1 MGIKGLKQVI
11 ADKAPAALRTV
22 EMKHLVGR
30 KVAIDASTSLYQF
43 LVAVRSDGQNL
54 TTSDGSTTSH
64 LIGLLYR
71 TVNMIETGLKP
82 VYVFDGKPPT
92 MKGGELAKRREK
104 REKAEESLKAAE
116 EEGNADEVLKQMKRL
131 SKVTPEINEQAKRLL
146 KLMGVPYVTAPCEA
160 EAECAALA
168 KAGKVW
174 AAASQDMDTLLFGA
188 PVLLRNLTVPAA
200 RKLPI
205 EEIHLEE
212 VLKGLGFTQEQL
224 IDMGILLGCD
234 YCDSIR
240 GVGPK
245 SGYEYVRDHKRIEEI
260 VRLDKVAKGVPEE
273 WPFEQARG
281 LFAQAEVSDCSS
293 ELVWEKPDTEG
304 MVQFLVNE
312 MEFNEQRV
320 RAAAAKLEKAAGK
333 GQQVRIDS
341 FFKITATRAAPK
353 KGAASAKDAA
363 GSKRKGAAA
372 GSAASS
378 KKSRK

>member
-11 ADKAPAALRTV
+11 ADRAPAALRAV
-22 EMKHLVGR
+22 ELKHMVGR

-43 LVAVRSDGQNL
+43 LVAVRNDGQNL

-71 TVNMIETGLKP
+71 TANMMETGLKP
-82 VYVFDGKPPT
+82 VYVFDGKPPV

-104 REKAEESLKAAE
+104 RAKAEEELKAAE
-116 EEGNADEVLKQMKRL
+116 EEGNQEEMYKQMKRL
-131 SKVTPEINEQAKRLL
+131 TKVTPEINEQAKRLL

-205 EEIHLEE
+205 EEIHLDE
-212 VLKGLGFTQEQL
+212 VLGGLGYSQDQL
-224 IDMGILLGCD
+224 IDLGIVLGCD

-245 SGYEYVRDHKRIEEI
+245 SGYDLIKEHNNIESATKVE
-260 VRLDKVAKGVPEE
+260 KVAKGVPEE
-273 WPFEQARG
+273 WPFEQARD
-281 LFAQAEVSDCSS
+281 LFRSAEVSDCS
-293 ELVWEKPDTEG
+293 VDFAWEKPDTEG
-304 MVQFLVNE
+304 PVQFLVNE

-320 RAAAAKLEKAAGK
+320 RSVAAKLEKAAGK

-341 FFKITATRAAPK
+341 FFKVSAKRAQAGK
-353 KGAASAKDAA
+353 SANEKSGAA
-363 GSKRKGAAA
+363 GKRK
-372 GSAASS
+372 SAASNGSAKRS
-378 KKSRK
+378 KK

>member
-11 ADKAPAALRTV
+11 ADRAPAALRAV
-22 EMKHLVGR
+22 ELKHLVGR

-43 LVAVRSDGQNL
+43 LVAVRNDGQNL
-54 TTSDGSTTSH
+54 TTADGSTTSH
-64 LIGLLYR
+64 LVGLLYR
-71 TVNMIETGLKP
+71 TANMVEMGLKP
-82 VYVFDGKPPT
+82 LYVFDGKPPV

-104 REKAEESLKAAE
+104 RVKAEEELKAAE
-116 EEGNADEVLKQMKRL
+116 EEGNQEEMYKQMKRL
-131 SKVTPEINEQAKRLL
+131 TKVTPELNEQARRLL
-146 KLMGVPYVTAPCEA
+146 KLMGIPFMTAPCEA

-205 EEIHLEE
+205 EEIHLNE
-212 VLKGLGFTQEQL
+212 VLAGMEYTQDQL
-224 IDMGILLGCD
+224 IDLGIILGCD

-245 SGYEYVRDHKRIEEI
+245 SGFDLISEHKTIEAAIKVE
-260 VRLDKVAKGVPEE
+260 KVAKGVPDD
-273 WPFEQARG
+273 WPFDQARE
-281 LFAQAEVSDCSS
+281 LFCNAEVSDCSADY
-293 ELVWEKPDTEG
+293 VWEKPDTEG
-304 MVQFLVNE
+304 LVSFLVGE

-320 RAAAAKLEKAAGK
+320 RSVAAKLEKAAAK

-341 FFKITATRAAPK
+341 FFKV
-353 KGAASAKDAA
+353 SAKRAPPKDSA
-363 GSKRKGAAA
+363 KRKGA
-372 GSAASS
+372 SAAASNGNNAKRS
-378 KKSRK
+378 KK

>member
-11 ADKAPAALRTV
+11 ADRAPAALRTV

-30 KVAIDASTSLYQF
+30 KIAIDASTSLYQF

-71 TVNMIETGLKP
+71 TVSMVEMGLRP

-92 MKGGELAKRREK
+92 MKSGELSKRREK

-116 EEGNADEVLKQMKRL
+116 EEGNAEEMLKQLKRL

-146 KLMGVPYVTAPCEA
+146 KLMGVPHVTAPCEA

-188 PVLLRNLTVPAA
+188 PVLLRNLTAPAA

-205 EEIHLEE
+205 EEIRLDE
-212 VLKGLGFTQEQL
+212 VLRGLDYSCEQL
-224 IDMGILLGCD
+224 IDLGILLGCD

-245 SGYEYVRDHKRIEEI
+245 SGYELVRDHKTIEHI
-260 VRLDKVAKGVPEE
+260 VKLDKVAKGVPEE
-273 WPFEQARG
+273 WPFDQARE
-281 LFAQAEVSDCSS
+281 LFAKAEVSECATDF
-293 ELVWEKPDTEG
+293 VWEKPDTEG

-320 RAAAAKLEKAAGK
+320 RSAAAKLEKAAGK
-333 GQQVRIDS
+333 GQQGRIDS
-341 FFKITATRAAPK
+341 FFKVKPRAASDK
-353 KGAASAKDAA
+353 AATASAA
-363 GSKRKGAAA
+363 GKRKGGAA
-372 GSAASS
+372 GSAGA
-378 KKSRK
+378 KKTRK

>member
-11 ADKAPAALRTV
+11 ADRAPAALRTV
-22 EMKHLVGR
+22 ELKHMVGR

-43 LVAVRSDGQNL
+43 LVAVRNDGQNL

-71 TVNMIETGLKP
+71 TANMVETGLKP
-82 VYVFDGKPPT
+82 VYVFDGKPPA
-92 MKGGELAKRREK
+92 MKGGELEKRREK
-104 REKAEESLKAAE
+104 RVKAEVELKAAE
-116 EEGNADEVLKQMKRL
+116 EEGNQEEMYKQMKRL
-131 SKVTPEINEQAKRLL
+131 TKVTPEINEQARRLL

-205 EEIHLEE
+205 EEIHLNE
-212 VLKGLGFTQEQL
+212 VLKGLDYSLDQL
-224 IDMGILLGCD
+224 IDLGIILGCD

-245 SGYEYVRDHKRIEEI
+245 SGFDLIAEHKNIEAATKVE
-260 VRLDKVAKGVPEE
+260 KVAKGVPEE
-273 WPFEQARG
+273 WPFDQARE
-281 LFAQAEVSDCSS
+281 LFKNAEVSDCSTDF
-293 ELVWEKPDTEG
+293 VWEKPDTEG
-304 MVQFLVNE
+304 LVQFLVNE

-320 RAAAAKLEKAAGK
+320 RSVAAKLEKAAGK

-341 FFKITATRAAPK
+341 FFKV
-353 KGAASAKDAA
+353 SAKRAPAA
-363 GSKRKGAAA
+363 TTKDSGGGKRKGAASNGNA
-372 GSAASS
+372 KRS
-378 KKSRK
+378 KK

>member
-11 ADKAPAALRTV
+11 ADRAPAALRTV
-22 EMKHLVGR
+22 ELKHMVGR

-43 LVAVRSDGQNL
+43 LVAVRNDGQNL

-71 TVNMIETGLKP
+71 TANMMETGLKP
-82 VYVFDGKPPT
+82 LYVFDGKPPV
-92 MKGGELAKRREK
+92 MKGGELAKRHEK
-104 REKAEESLKAAE
+104 RVKAEEELKAAE
-116 EEGNADEVLKQMKRL
+116 EEGNQEEMYKQMKRL
-131 SKVTPEINEQAKRLL
+131 TKVTPEINEQAKRLL
-146 KLMGVPYVTAPCEA
+146 KLMGVPFVTAPCEA

-205 EEIHLEE
+205 EEIHLDE
-212 VLKGLGFTQEQL
+212 VLKGLDYSLDQL
-224 IDMGILLGCD
+224 IDLGIVLGCD

-245 SGYEYVRDHKRIEEI
+245 SGFDLIKEHKNIEAATQVE
-260 VRLDKVAKGVPEE
+260 KVSKGVPEE
-273 WPFEQARG
+273 WPFDQARE
-281 LFAQAEVSDCSS
+281 LFKSAEVSDCSADFA
-293 ELVWEKPDTEG
+293 WEKPDTEG
-304 MVQFLVNE
+304 LVQFLVNE

-320 RAAAAKLEKAAGK
+320 RSVAAKLEKAAGK

-341 FFKITATRAAPK
+341 FFKVSAKRAPAK
-353 KGAASAKDAA
+353 GGSEKNGAA
-363 GSKRKGAAA
+363 GKRKGTAAA
-372 GSAASS
+372 NSSAKRS
-378 KKSRK
+378 KK

>member
-11 ADKAPAALRTV
+11 ADRAPSALRTV

-30 KVAIDASTSLYQF
+30 KIAIDASTSLYQF

-71 TVNMIETGLKP
+71 TVSMVEMGLRP

-92 MKGGELAKRREK
+92 MKSGELSKRREK
-104 REKAEESLKAAE
+104 REKAEESLKVAE
-116 EEGNADEVLKQMKRL
+116 EEGNTEEMVKQLKRL

-146 KLMGVPYVTAPCEA
+146 KLMGVPHVTAPCEA

-188 PVLLRNLTVPAA
+188 PVLLRNLTAPAA

-205 EEIHLEE
+205 EEIRLDE
-212 VLKGLGFTQEQL
+212 VLRGLEYTPEQL
-224 IDMGILLGCD
+224 IDLGILLGCD

-245 SGYEYVRDHKRIEEI
+245 SGYELVREHKTIERIVKLEKI
-260 VRLDKVAKGVPEE
+260 AKGVPEE
-273 WPFEQARG
+273 WPFDQARE
-281 LFAQAEVSDCSS
+281 LFANAEVTECATDF
-293 ELVWEKPDTEG
+293 VWEKPDTEG

-320 RAAAAKLEKAAGK
+320 RSAAAKLEKATGK
-333 GQQVRIDS
+333 GQQGRIDS
-341 FFKITATRAAPK
+341 FFKVKPRAAASDK
-353 KGAASAKDAA
+353 VTASAA
-363 GSKRKGAAA
+363 GKRKAGAA
-372 GSAASS
+372 GSAGA
-378 KKSRK
+378 KRTRK

>member
-11 ADKAPAALRTV
+11 ADRAPAALRAV
-22 EMKHLVGR
+22 ELKHLVGR

-43 LVAVRSDGQNL
+43 LVAVRNDGQNL
-54 TTSDGSTTSH
+54 TTADGSTTSH
-64 LIGLLYR
+64 LVGLLYR
-71 TVNMIETGLKP
+71 TANMVEMGLKP
-82 VYVFDGKPPT
+82 LYVFDGKPPV

-104 REKAEESLKAAE
+104 RVKAEEELKAAE
-116 EEGNADEVLKQMKRL
+116 EEGNQEEMYKQMKRL
-131 SKVTPEINEQAKRLL
+131 TKVTPELNEQARRLL
-146 KLMGVPYVTAPCEA
+146 KLMGIPFVTAPCEA

-205 EEIHLEE
+205 EEIRLNE
-212 VLKGLGFTQEQL
+212 VLAGMEYTQDQL
-224 IDMGILLGCD
+224 IDLGIILGCD

-245 SGYEYVRDHKRIEEI
+245 SGFDLISEHKNIEAAIKVE
-260 VRLDKVAKGVPEE
+260 KVAKGVPSD
-273 WPFEQARG
+273 WPFDQARD
-281 LFAQAEVSDCSS
+281 LFCNADVSDCSADY
-293 ELVWEKPDTEG
+293 VWEKPDTEG
-304 MVQFLVNE
+304 LVSFLVGE

-320 RAAAAKLEKAAGK
+320 RSVAAKLEKAAAK

-341 FFKITATRAAPK
+341 FFKV
-353 KGAASAKDAA
+353 SAKPAPPKDTA
-363 GSKRKGAAA
+363 KRKGAATA
-372 GSAASS
+372 AASNGNKAKRS
-378 KKSRK
+378 KK

>member
-11 ADKAPAALRTV
+11 ADRAPTALRTV

-30 KVAIDASTSLYQF
+30 KIAIDASTSLYQF
-43 LVAVRSDGQNL
+43 LVAVRNEGQNL

-71 TVNMIETGLKP
+71 TVSMVETGLKP
-82 VYVFDGKPPT
+82 LYVFDGKPPT

-104 REKAEESLKAAE
+104 REKAEVILKEAE
-116 EEGNADEVLKQMKRL
+116 EEGNEEEVFKQLKRL

-174 AAASQDMDTLLFGA
+174 AAASQDMDTLLFGT
-188 PVLLRNLTVPAA
+188 PVLLRNLTAPAA

-205 EEIHLEE
+205 EEIHLQD
-212 VLKGLGFTQEQL
+212 VLGGLGYTLDQL
-224 IDMGILLGCD
+224 IDMGIILGCD
-234 YCDSIR
+234 YCDSVR

-245 SGYEYVRDHKRIEEI
+245 SGYEYIKEHKSIEEAI
-260 VRLDKVAKGVPEE
+260 KVEKVAKGVPEE
-273 WPFEQARG
+273 WPFEQARE
-281 LFAQAEVSDCSS
+281 LFRSADVSDCSVDF
-293 ELVWEKPDTEG
+293 VWEKPDIEG

-320 RAAAAKLEKAAGK
+320 RSAAAKLEKASGK

-341 FFKITATRAAPK
+341 FFKITSNRTAPK
-353 KGAASAKDAA
+353 KEEAKSGA
-363 GSKRKGAAA
+363 KRKGATANA
-372 GSAASS
+372 SA
-378 KKSRK
+378 KKAKK

>member
-11 ADKAPAALRTV
+11 ADRAPSALRTV
-22 EMKHLVGR
+22 EMQHLVGR

-64 LIGLLYR
+64 LIGLMYR
-71 TVNMIETGLKP
+71 TVSMIETGLKP

-92 MKGGELAKRREK
+92 MKSGELAKRKEK
-104 REKAEESLKAAE
+104 REKAEESLKVAQ
-116 EEGNADEVLKQMKRL
+116 EEGDADEMLKQMKRL
-131 SKVTPEINEQAKRLL
+131 SKVTPLINEQAKRLL

-188 PVLLRNLTVPAA
+188 PVLLRNLTAPAA

-205 EEIHLEE
+205 EEIHLDE
-212 VLKGLGFTQEQL
+212 VLKGLDFSQAQL

-245 SGYEYVRDHKRIEEI
+245 SGYEHVREQGSIEEVI
-260 VRLDKVAKGVPEE
+260 KLEKVAKGVPED
-273 WPFEQARG
+273 WPFEQARA
-281 LFAQAEVSDCSS
+281 LFAEAEVSDCSADFA
-293 ELVWEKPDTEG
+293 WEKPDTEG

-312 MEFNEQRV
+312 MEFNEARV
-320 RAAAAKLEKAAGK
+320 RSVAAKLEKAAGK

-341 FFKITATRAAPK
+341 FFKIKPKTAPAKQPAAAVK
-353 KGAASAKDAA
+353 SEG
-363 GSKRKGAAA
+363 KRKGSGAAA
-372 GSAASS
+372 GAAKN
-378 KKSRK
+378 KKPRK